1 MSLPENDDTLPVSS
15 THQAHTLRA
24 NEVTVLREM
33 VKIYELES
41 ANNQQ
46 VSAQL
51 RRITASRF
59 YPLMILIIKVTNV
72 IERSIRRRLRRPP
85 MTYGEIIAVPGPRP
99 VMTKDDAAPSGEPET
114 KNSGA
119 NSWGYRLFFIRRGFA
134 IFLHALKVLVRGDS
148 GRKSPRL
155 EANSYAAWALSYRSF
170 NVQIR
175 DHLKRR
181 MVLFT
186 KRPLLS
192 IVMATYN
199 TDHVF
204 LREAIES
211 VLNQVYPHFELL
223 IADDCSPDA
232 EVRDIV
238 AEYAKRDS
246 RVKLIKREE
255 NGNISAATNSAIAR
269 AKGDYV
275 VFMDHDDTI
284 VPHALFHVVLALH
297 EHPNATLLYSDED
310 KLNEANEVFMPYF
323 KSDFDPLLL
332 LGQNYVCHLT
342 TIRRDLLE
350 ELGGLRSE
358 FDGAQDWDLVLRVS
372 EVVDRSTIIH
382 IPHVLYHWRSHAGS
396 TSQTSEAKPWALT
409 AGRRAVS
416 AALQRRGIDAEVR
429 TVGNTG
435 FADVYFAIPENPP
448 LVSIMVPTRDG
459 KYLQDCIRSVLADTT
474 YPNFEIV
481 IIDNGS
487 VKPET
492 LAFFDSLDE
501 RVTVVRDEQPFN
513 YSALHNS
520 AITAC
525 RGEVLCLL
533 NDDTTVITPDWLS
546 AMVAQLLQPGNG
558 LVGAKLLYP
567 DGRIQHAGVLLGLN
581 GLAAHV
587 GQFHDGNDLG
597 YFGRIAL
604 ASEFQACT
612 AACIV
617 LRRETW
623 DAVGGL
629 DEELQVA
636 FNDIDLCLKVQATGL
651 KVSYTPHAQL
661 VHYESVSRGL
671 DIANDKYRRFMNEV
685 LIVRDRWGLEIARD
699 PYYNPNLALNHGTW
713 ELAYPPRC
721 SPWYTGVE

>member
-1 MSLPENDDTLPVSS
+1 MSMPDHDDARPVSS

-33 VKIYELES
+33 VKVYELES
-41 ANNQQ
+41 ANNQV
-46 VSAQL
+46 VSTQL
-51 RRITASRF
+51 RRITQSRV
-59 YPLMILIIKVTNV
+59 YPLMILIVKIVNV
-72 IERSIRRRLRRPP
+72 LEGSVRRRLGKAPL
-85 MTYGEIIAVPGPRP
+85 GGDVIAVPSPRP
-99 VMTKDDAAPSGEPET
+99 AMSKEETGPAVAPVAPKG
-114 KNSGA
+114 GA
-119 NSWGYRLFFIRRGFA
+119 NSWGYRFFFLRRG
-134 IFLHALKVLVRGDS
+134 ISILLHALKVLVRGNG
-148 GRKSPRL
+148 GRQSPRL
-155 EANSYAAWALSYRSF
+155 EANSYAAWALYYRKFS
-170 NVQIR
+170 VQVR
-175 DHLKRR
+175 DHLTRR

-186 KRPLLS
+186 KTPLLS

-199 TDHVF
+199 TDHTF
-204 LREAIES
+204 LREAIDS
-211 VLNQVYPHFELL
+211 VLDQIYPHFELI

-232 EVRDIV
+232 TVRSIV
-238 AEYAKRDS
+238 AEYAKKDP
-246 RVKLIKREE
+246 RVKLVTRET
-255 NGNISAATNSAIAR
+255 NGNISAATNSAIAE
-269 AKGDYV
+269 ATGEYV

-297 EHPNATLLYSDED
+297 EHPDATLLYSDED

-342 TIRRDLLE
+342 TVRRDLLN

-382 IPHVLYHWRSHAGS
+382 IPHVLYHWRSHVGS
-396 TSQTSEAKPWALT
+396 TSQSSEAKPWALT
-409 AGRRAVS
+409 AGRRAVG
-416 AALQRRGIDAEVR
+416 AALERRGVAGEVR
-429 TVGNTG
+429 EVGSTG
-435 FADVYFAIPENPP
+435 FADVYFALPENPP
-448 LVSIMVPTRDG
+448 LVSIMIPTRDG
-459 KYLQDCIRSVLADTT
+459 IYLQDCVRSVLADTT
-474 YPNFEIV
+474 YPNYEII

-487 VKPET
+487 VKADT
-492 LAFFDSLDE
+492 MAFFASLDE
-501 RVTVVRDEQPFN
+501 RVRVVRDDRPFN

-520 AITAC
+520 AVDSC

-617 LRRETW
+617 VRRSTW
-623 DAVGGL
+623 DEVGGL
-629 DEELQVA
+629 DESLQVA
-636 FNDIDLCLKVQATGL
+636 FNDVDFCLKVQRSGL

-671 DIANDKYRRFMNEV
+671 DIADDKYRRFMGEV
-685 LIVRDRWGLEIARD
+685 LMVRDRWGLEIAQD
-699 PYYNPNLALNHGTW
+699 PYYNPNLSLNHGVW